1 MIWYRREKIKGYIF
15 MAQQFDLDLLD
26 SFEFEER
33 ADYIPEDLLVSWSPQ
48 NKHFDSIQ
56 RKLTQVGAK
65 LLIGPRGA
73 GKTHYMRHAFSTCK
87 KNDSMPLPLYVSFNH
102 YLRLE
107 TYLHEASNAIDIFHS
122 WVLAKIVLACYD
134 EYGISSEHECLQ
146 SEYLEKFIS
155 DIEKQQYSD
164 EHNPIILMLSIEVA
178 QKIIESCITRENR
191 KRAVLFLDDAALTLT
206 KEYMVEFFDV
216 FRSIKTS
223 RISPKASVYPGTTQ
237 YGPRFHLGQD
247 AEPVFIWQDVE
258 QPEYSEFMNG
268 LLQERFSQD
277 IDIDQDINNL
287 IIYASFGIPRAYI
300 NLIRAYQE
308 NKGRSKQSKFNSI
321 IEERCKYLYDEY
333 RSIIDKLPQYENYI
347 ETGWVLFLQI
357 VQELKVINH
366 ASLRKDGANYKK
378 TVTVGIDD
386 LTTDKMERI
395 ASFLIEAGLLYE
407 TSSISH
413 GPDRKLRRF
422 IPHYAYLFNNKVFTL
437 SKGFNAGQLSA
448 VVRSASEKHPLRK
461 KIATLLTKDA
471 IDSIT
476 LKLPNCSQCGTR
488 RLSDTQKFCHECGTQ
503 LIDESSFRICMRKKL
518 VELPLSAF
526 QKRVISE
533 TPFVTVEDVLSS
545 KNTAAEFMKVKRVA
559 QKRADLINS
568 KIQAW
573 VNEFL
578 V

>member
-1 MIWYRREKIKGYIF
+1 

>member
-1 MIWYRREKIKGYIF
+1 

-122 WVLAKIVLACYD
+122 WVLAKIVLACYN

-164 EHNPIILMLSIEVA
+164 EHNPIILTLSIEVT

-258 QPEYSEFMNG
+258 QPEYSEFMNS

-287 IIYASFGIPRAYI
+287 LIYASFGIPRAYI

-366 ASLRKDGANYKK
+366 VSLRKDGANYKK

>member
-1 MIWYRREKIKGYIF
+1 

-87 KNDSMPLPLYVSFNH
+87 KNASMPLPLYVSFNH

-134 EYGISSEHECLQ
+134 EYGIASEHECLQ

-164 EHNPIILMLSIEVA
+164 EHNPIILTLSIEVT

-258 QPEYSEFMNG
+258 QPEYSEFMNS

-287 IIYASFGIPRAYI
+287 LIYASFGIPRAYI

-308 NKGRSKQSKFNSI
+308 NKGKSKQSKFNSI
-321 IEERCKYLYDEY
+321 IGERCKYLYDEY

-347 ETGWVLFLQI
+347 EAGWVLFLKI
-357 VQELKVINH
+357 VQELKAINH
-366 ASLRKDGANYKK
+366 VSLRKDDVNYKK
-378 TVTVGIDD
+378 IVTVGIDD

-395 ASFLIEAGLLYE
+395 ANFLIEAGLFYE

-448 VVRSASEKHPLRK
+448 VVGSASEKHPLRK

-526 QKRVISE
+526 QKWVISE

>member
-1 MIWYRREKIKGYIF
+1 MTP
-15 MAQQFDLDLLD
+15 QFDLDLLD

-258 QPEYSEFMNG
+258 QSEYSEFMNS
-268 LLQERFSQD
+268 LLQERFSQN

-366 ASLRKDGANYKK
+366 TSLRKDGANYKK

>member
-1 MIWYRREKIKGYIF
+1 

-48 NKHFDSIQ
+48 NKHFESIQ

-73 GKTHYMRHAFSTCK
+73 GKTHYMRHAFVTCK
-87 KNDSMPLPLYVSFNH
+87 DNESMPLPLYVSFNH

-122 WVLAKIVLACYD
+122 WVLAKIVLACYND
-134 EYGISSEHECLQ
+134 YEISSEYECLQ
-146 SEYLEKFIS
+146 RKYIEKFIS

-164 EHNPIILMLSIEVA
+164 EHNPIILTLSIEVT
-178 QKIIESCITRENR
+178 QKIIESCISKNNR
-191 KRAVLFLDDAALTLT
+191 KRAVLFMDDAALTLT

-258 QPEYSEFMNG
+258 QNEYSEFMKS
-268 LLQERFSQD
+268 LLQERFSQG
-277 IDIDQDINNL
+277 IDIDQDINSLL
-287 IIYASFGIPRAYI
+287 IFASFGIPRAYI

-308 NKGRSKQSKFNSI
+308 SKSKSKQSKFNSI
-321 IEERCKYLYDEY
+321 IEDRCKYLNDEY

-347 ETGWVLFLQI
+347 ETGWLLFTKI
-357 VQELKVINH
+357 VEEIKAINH
-366 ASLRKDGANYKK
+366 TSLRKEGNEYKK
-378 TVTVGIDD
+378 IVTIGIDD

-395 ASFLIEAGLLYE
+395 VSFLIEAGLLYE
-407 TSSISH
+407 TTSISH

-422 IPHYAYLFNNKVFTL
+422 IPHYAYLFSNKAFTL
-437 SKGFNAGQLSA
+437 SKGFNAAQISA
-448 VVRSASEKHPLRK
+448 IVRSASDKHPLRK
-461 KIATLLTKDA
+461 KISTLLHKDIMDA
-471 IDSIT
+471 IT
-476 LKLPNCSQCGTR
+476 LKLPNCSHCGTR

-518 VELPLSAF
+518 VELPLTAF
-526 QKRVISE
+526 QKSVINE

-568 KIQAW
+568 KIQSW

-578 V
+578 M

>member
-1 MIWYRREKIKGYIF
+1 MLSDRKNQRVL
-15 MAQQFDLDLLD
+15 MMVQQIDLDLLD

-33 ADYIPEDLLVSWSPQ
+33 ADYIPDDLLISWSPQ
-48 NKHFDSIQ
+48 NKHFESIQ
-56 RKLTQVGAK
+56 KKLTQVGAK

-73 GKTHYMRHAFSTCK
+73 GKTHYMRHAFVTCK
-87 KNDSMPLPLYVSFNH
+87 KNDSLPLPFYVSFNH

-107 TYLHEASNAIDIFHS
+107 TYLHEASNAIDIFHT
-122 WVLAKIVLACYD
+122 WVLAKIVLSCYID
-134 EYGISSEHECLQ
+134 YNITIEQECLQ
-146 SEYLEKFIS
+146 RTSIEKFVT

-164 EHNPIILMLSIEVA
+164 EHNPIILNLSIETT
-178 QKIIESCITRENR
+178 QKIIEDCIAKNNR
-191 KRAVLFLDDAALTLT
+191 KRAVLFMDDAALTLT

-258 QPEYSEFMNG
+258 QPEYTEFMNS
-268 LLQERFSQD
+268 LLQERFSQN
-277 IDIDQDINNL
+277 IDIDPDVNSLL
-287 IIYASFGIPRAYI
+287 IFASFGIPRAYI
-300 NLIRAYQE
+300 NLIRAYQD
-308 NKGRSKQSKFNSI
+308 NKGKSKQSKFNSV
-321 IEERCKYLYDEY
+321 IEDRCKYLNDEY

-347 ETGWVLFLQI
+347 ETGWLLFTKI
-357 VQELKVINH
+357 VQELKLLNH
-366 ASLRKDGANYKK
+366 SSLRKDGEQYKK
-378 TVTVGIDD
+378 TVTIGIDD
-386 LTTDKMERI
+386 LTTDKMERVI
-395 ASFLIEAGLLYE
+395 SFLIEAGLLYE
-407 TSSISH
+407 TTSISH

-437 SKGFNAGQLSA
+437 SKGFNAAQLSS
-448 VVRSASEKHPLRK
+448 VIRSASEKHPLRK
-461 KIATLLTKDA
+461 KISSLLTTDV
-471 IDSIT
+471 IDSVA
-476 LKLPNCSQCGTR
+476 LKLPNCSNCGTR
-488 RLSDTQKFCHECGTQ
+488 RLSDTQKFCHECGSQ

-518 VELPLSAF
+518 LELPLSQF
-526 QKRVISE
+526 QKQVISE

-559 QKRADLINS
+559 QKRAGLINS

>member
-1 MIWYRREKIKGYIF
+1 

-122 WVLAKIVLACYD
+122 WVLAKIVLACYN
-134 EYGISSEHECLQ
+134 EYGISSEQECLQ

-164 EHNPIILMLSIEVA
+164 EHNPIILTLSIEVA

-258 QPEYSEFMNG
+258 QPEYSEFMNS
-268 LLQERFSQD
+268 LLLERFSQD

-287 IIYASFGIPRAYI
+287 LIYASFGIPRAYI

-347 ETGWVLFLQI
+347 ETGWILFLQI
-357 VQELKVINH
+357 VHELKVINH
-366 ASLRKDGANYKK
+366 VSLRKDGANYKK

-395 ASFLIEAGLLYE
+395 TSFLIEAGLLYE